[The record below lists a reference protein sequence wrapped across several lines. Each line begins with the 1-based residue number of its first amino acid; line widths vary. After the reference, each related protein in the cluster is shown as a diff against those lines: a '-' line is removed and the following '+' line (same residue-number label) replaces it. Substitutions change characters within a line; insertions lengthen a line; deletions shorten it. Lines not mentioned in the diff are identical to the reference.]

1 MVFTFGGGDAR
12 SRSSLRCLNL
22 DVDRMM
28 WDRPTPDE
36 MRVIAAAF
44 LHVRIGE
51 LIPHLHDVTSNA
63 SIAGTK
69 YLARCPACDHQ
80 TFSFGQGRT
89 GIVSICTD
97 DCSPQSIASV
107 IVQRRLDAGENPEAI
122 WGRADRALAGED
134 WNP

>member
-1 MVFTFGGGDAR
+1 MAEEDKDELTPESA
-12 SRSSLRCLNL
+12 
-22 DVDRMM
+22 
-28 WDRPTPDE
+28 WPTPDE

-51 LIPHLHDVTSNA
+51 LIPHLHDVISNS
-63 SIAGTK
+63 SIARTK
-69 YLARCPACDHQ
+69 YLARCPACDHP

-97 DCSPQSIASV
+97 GCSPQSIASV
-107 IVQRRLDAGENPEAI
+107 IVQRRLGAGEEPEGLWA
-122 WGRADRALAGED
+122 RADRALAREE

>member
-1 MVFTFGGGDAR
+1 MTESDM
-12 SRSSLRCLNL
+12 
-22 DVDRMM
+22 DRMM
-28 WDRPTPDE
+28 WERPTPDE

-51 LIPHLHDVTSNA
+51 LIPHLHDVTDNS
-63 SIAGTK
+63 SIAQTK
-69 YLARCPACDHQ
+69 YRALCPACGKQ

-97 DCSPQSIASV
+97 GCLPQSIAPV
-107 IVQRRLDAGENPEAI
+107 IVQRRLDAGEDPETI

>member
-1 MVFTFGGGDAR
+1 M
-12 SRSSLRCLNL
+12 
-22 DVDRMM
+22 DRMA
-28 WDRPTPDE
+28 WERPTPDE

-134 WNP
+134 WSP